1 MKRLF
6 TTLAL
11 AATLA
16 CGAVLAATDAESPQG
31 LLKGKLPDDAAA
43 LKRVAITAFVVQ
55 VVTDFGVEMKRSN
68 NTFYS
73 KVHNLAPEQLQA
85 LADGL
90 YAQMV
95 QELAAGG
102 IEVVPADQVAGQ
114 AALAEL
120 HKAGRKSPAVVN
132 DSTIKKISTLVGA
145 KGLPIVLFQLQDQ
158 KVPKYYTE
166 VPEGTFSNQLVNW
179 EQQSREWLLAGN
191 LETFSTMSILT
202 AQQKLADELKAT
214 ALAVRITIPL
224 IDMGIERKIGFTGGG
239 DAGKVRPNPR
249 LVEAGTVFSF
259 AQAGGNPG
267 HMAQQVL
274 ALQKPLPI
282 QGVKFE
288 VEAGAPRDGGGL
300 IGALFGAAGAN
311 SGKADFMVKVDAAE
325 LQAGAN
331 AASGAL
337 FKELA
342 QTLAAAK

>member
-1 MKRLF
+1 MNRLL

-11 AATLA
+11 ATTLA

-31 LLKGKLPDDAAA
+31 LLKGRLPDDAAA
-43 LKRVAITAFVVQ
+43 LKRVAITTFVVQ

-73 KVHNLAPEQLQA
+73 KVHNLAPDQLQA

-90 YAQMV
+90 YAQLV
-95 QELAAGG
+95 HELAAGG
-102 IEVVPADQVAGQ
+102 IEVVPADQVAGH

-132 DSTIKKISTLVGA
+132 DSSLKKISTLVGA
-145 KGLPIVLFQLQDQ
+145 KGLPVVLLQLVDQ

-166 VPEGTFSNQLVNW
+166 VPEGTYSNQLLNW
-179 EQQSREWLLAGN
+179 DRQSREWLRESDVFNAL
-191 LETFSTMSILT
+191 SIVT

-214 ALAVRITIPL
+214 TLAVRLTIPL
-224 IDMGIERKIGFTGGG
+224 VDMGIERKVSFTGGG
-239 DAGKVRPNPR
+239 DVGKVRPNPR
-249 LVEAGTVFSF
+249 LVEAGTIFSF
-259 AQAGGNPG
+259 AGPNGNAG
-267 HMAQQVL
+267 HATQQVL
-274 ALQKPLPI
+274 VLQKPVVI
-282 QGVKFE
+282 QGVTFE

-311 SGKADFMVKVDAAE
+311 TDKADYMIKVDAGQ
-325 LQAGAN
+325 LQA
-331 AASGAL
+331 AAAAAGGAL